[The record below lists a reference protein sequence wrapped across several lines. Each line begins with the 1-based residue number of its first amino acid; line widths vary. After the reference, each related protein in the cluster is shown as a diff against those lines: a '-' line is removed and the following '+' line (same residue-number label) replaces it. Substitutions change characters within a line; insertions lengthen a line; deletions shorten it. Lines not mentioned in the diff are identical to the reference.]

1 MTPPIT
7 CRPCN
12 PVMLRKVKLKAG
24 TPHGLPASPAPS
36 AIRCDHSYACRQT
49 KIAPATA
56 VADTNRTAAAR
67 CLRRIMKTESAIN
80 VLLKIRIAVITATS
94 RMLKIS
100 ARLGHAGAL
109 NRAAQR
115 ATRSPA
121 NVIASEA
128 RKSHII
134 SLPQLTSHGDR
145 PPAQRAASDVPF
157 PWVSVAAI
165 IASECVRAGSGPKKQ
180 REQ

>member
-1 MTPPIT
+1 MTPPST
-7 CRPCN
+7 WRPCN
-12 PVMLRKVKLKAG
+12 PVMLKKVKLNAG
-24 TPHGLPASPAPS
+24 TPHGLPARPAPS
-36 AIRCDHSYACRQT
+36 PIRWDHSYACRHT
-49 KIAPATA
+49 KIAPAAA

-67 CLRRIMKTESAIN
+67 RPRRIMKTESAIV

-94 RMLKIS
+94 RMLNIS

-128 RKSHII
+128 RNSHII
-134 SLPQLTSHGDR
+134 SLPQLTSQGDR
-145 PPAQRAASDVPF
+145 PPAHRAASDVPF

-165 IASECVRAGSGPKKQ
+165 IASRYVRVGSGPKQ
-180 REQ
+180 QGEQ